1 MKKKD
6 TADQAYM
13 DPRAKVALVMQ
24 KINSSLKNSGRVYLG
39 SEHKEIK
46 RFKTGVLA
54 LDLIV
59 GGGLPYACLNEF
71 WGAESTSKSLLALLT
86 VAAIQRTGGVAAW
99 VVGEDG
105 LNKEWA
111 RKIGVDVDS
120 LILIEGENGSI
131 MLETATTLL
140 EENVVNVL
148 VIDSIQSMDTQREHE
163 SDVSSET
170 FSAGAPQMW
179 ARIMRRVYRA
189 GNMSK
194 LDNTLLIAISQGR
207 EKIGSY
213 AKKLVPSQ
221 IHALLHWKSVSIE
234 CRETEKHWEGDPY
247 KSLVVARTFSLRC
260 EKNKTAAMKD
270 MVTSY
275 RFQFRPDED
284 IPFGVDNASTAF
296 SLGLYFG
303 LFDKAGSWYSG
314 FGIKGQGEDGYT
326 YELRRSV
333 EAMDKLTEAVM
344 EKALT

>member
-6 TADQAYM
+6 EQVSL
-13 DPRAKVALVMQ
+13 DPREKVALVLQ

-39 SEHKEIK
+39 VDHKEIR

-86 VAAIQRTGGVAAW
+86 VAAIQRSGGVAAW

-111 RKIGVDVDS
+111 SRIGVDVS
-120 LILIEGENGSI
+120 NLVLVEGESGGI
-131 MLETATTLL
+131 MLETAVTLL

-148 VIDSIQSMDTQREHE
+148 VIDSIQSMDTLREHE
-163 SDVSSET
+163 SDISSET

-194 LDNTLLIAISQGR
+194 LDNTLLIAISQSR
-207 EKIGSY
+207 EKIGAYS
-213 AKKLVPSQ
+213 KKLVPSQ

-247 KSLVVARTFSLRC
+247 KSMVVARTFSLRC
-260 EKNKTAAMKD
+260 DKNKTAAMKD
-270 MVTSY
+270 MITSY
-275 RFQFRPDED
+275 RFQFRPDGD

-296 SLGLYFG
+296 SLGMYFG
-303 LFDKAGSWYSG
+303 LIDKAGAWYAG
-314 FGIKGQGEDGYT
+314 YGLKAQGEEGYM
-326 YELRRSV
+326 YELRRNTES
-333 EAMDKLTEAVM
+333 MGKLTEEILKKVF
-344 EKALT
+344 T